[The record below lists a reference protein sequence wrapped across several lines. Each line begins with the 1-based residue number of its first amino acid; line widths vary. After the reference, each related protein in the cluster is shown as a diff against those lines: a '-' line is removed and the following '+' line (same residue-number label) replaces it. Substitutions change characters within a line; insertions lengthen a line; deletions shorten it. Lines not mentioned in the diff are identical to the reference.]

1 MDGDVK
7 IFPDR
12 RIGGASMAPCWRQGN
27 LGLMVAPSWRRSGAT
42 RLVYLQ
48 MAISGAKLAP
58 RPVHPHLKAVLRGFR
73 RISVLG
79 NG

>member
-12 RIGGASMAPCWRQGN
+12 RIGGASMAPR
-27 LGLMVAPSWRRSGAT
+27 WRRSGAT